1 LGTSQEAILVAELGN
16 RYEVPILSMVNE
28 VPVWA
33 SLRWPFLINAARNQ
47 LSQMKAIAAIVQSWQ
62 WRRVN
67 VIYEENK
74 VNSIIPHLFAALQD
88 ADAEISELLPFP
100 PSPPYRF
107 LSEKLVSLRNGQ
119 CRVFIVHTSATLAR
133 SIFREA
139 KKLEMMEEEYVWIT
153 TDSTSDYFD
162 TFNNSVLSSMQGALG
177 VKSYISSS
185 SKRIKDFRSRFQVMF
200 SSQFPEEPFPEPG
213 ISALQAY
220 DATWAVA
227 LAMEGRPSSKRFGN
241 STSITPK
248 ASMGGTSLLNRILA
262 SKFEGLTGHICF
274 INGMLHPAARIF
286 TLVNV
291 VGISTELG
299 YWTEGYGFSKTVGA
313 NIHYNKSITVLRQII
328 WPGGPWSAPR
338 GWASAAGGKRL
349 KIVVPSGN
357 SHKEFVKVSYDGPGG
372 SIRVTGFVIDVFNAT
387 LSRLP
392 YALPCDFTG
401 YDGSYDALVY
411 QVYNRVTIVFNILSS
426 CKLPYITL
434 LRENL

>member
-1 LGTSQEAILVAELGN
+1 
-16 RYEVPILSMVNE
+16 MVNE

-241 STSITPK
+241 STSITPL

-262 SKFEGLTGHICF
+262 SKFEGLTGHLCF

-357 SHKEFVKVSYDGPGG
+357 NHKEFINVSYDGPGG

-401 YDGSYDALVY
+401 YDGSYDAMVF
-411 QVYNRVTIVFNILSS
+411 QVYNQVTIVFNIFS
-426 CKLPYITL
+426 L
-434 LRENL
+434 LASFHILLNFEKIFSLQLNCCLGISLLMQL